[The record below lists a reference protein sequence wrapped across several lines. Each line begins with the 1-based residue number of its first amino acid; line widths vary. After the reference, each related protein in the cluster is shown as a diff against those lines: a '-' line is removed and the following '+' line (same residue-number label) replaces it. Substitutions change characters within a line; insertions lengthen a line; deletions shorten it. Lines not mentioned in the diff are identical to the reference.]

1 MTSGEMIEKL
11 REKGLKLT
19 PQRLAIIDA
28 LAGLKPLHPG
38 APLVYREARKKIS
51 GLSLSTVYATLND
64 FSRYGLIRTLE
75 FDQMENRYEMNM
87 EEHVNLICSRCG
99 KIVDCLCRP
108 TVDQQE
114 LAAQTGFR
122 VFTSRMEYYGLCRDC
137 LENNPSGRAQE

>member
-1 MTSGEMIEKL
+1 MTSEEMIERL
-11 REKGLKLT
+11 REMGLKLT

-28 LAGLKPLHPG
+28 LVALKLLHPG

-75 FDQMENRYEMNM
+75 FDQMENRYEMNL

-99 KIVDCLCRP
+99 RIVDCLCRP
-108 TVDQQE
+108 TVNQQE
-114 LAAQTGFR
+114 LAAKAGFR
-122 VFTSRMEYYGLCRDC
+122 VFTSRIEYYGLCRDC
-137 LENNPSGRAQE
+137 LKNSPAEKERE